1 MNGYVLYKM
10 VRGTWAK
17 VGSYKDLNSLGRAI
31 LHLGRLKG
39 NMPCEIRIEVENADE

>member
-17 VGSYKDLNSLGRAI
+17 VGSYKDLNSLGNAI
-31 LHLGRLKG
+31 LHLGSLYHDK
-39 NMPCEIRIEVENADE
+39 MLEIRIEEETS